1 MKQRIFSILA
11 TIAIA
16 FAAMAQSP
24 EVKEVVDKVN
34 AKCPYEYSEGV
45 ILQGVAIENG
55 DIVETYT
62 VNPKKIDYDFLKGN
76 QEMLFDVLT
85 AEINTDNSKESQIVR
100 KACKE
105 QGFSIIYRY
114 TDGNGDSFEVV
125 VKPSDIH

>member
-1 MKQRIFSILA
+1 MKLRLFSILA

-24 EVKEVVDKVN
+24 EVKEIVDNVN
-34 AKCPYEYSEGV
+34 ARCPYEYSEGV
-45 ILQGVAIENG
+45 ILQSVAIIDGN
-55 DIVETYT
+55 IVETYT
-62 VNPKKIDYDFLKGN
+62 VNPKKIDYSFLKSN
-76 QEMLFDVLT
+76 QDMLYDVLV

-105 QGFSIIYRY
+105 QGFHIVYHY
-114 TDGNGDSFEVV
+114 TDGNGDSFDIA